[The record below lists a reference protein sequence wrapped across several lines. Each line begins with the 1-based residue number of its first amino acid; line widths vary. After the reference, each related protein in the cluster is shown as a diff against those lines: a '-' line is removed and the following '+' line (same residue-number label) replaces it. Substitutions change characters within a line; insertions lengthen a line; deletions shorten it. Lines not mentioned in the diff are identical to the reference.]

1 VSARWAVR
9 PAAVA
14 LDLLDDRERPVAERL
29 LADDPQFRAEVDRLR
44 ATTAALHDLDLGS
57 WRPVAPPPLDDDRA
71 VTLRPPRPRRRAGAA
86 LRRRRVLVPAGLA
99 AALAATALAV
109 VLVGGGDGPPAVTL
123 ALHPL
128 RGVPGEARLTITGD
142 RAELR
147 GHGMPPSGPHDYYE
161 AWLADARG
169 RMVSMGTFR
178 VGRDGAVDAH
188 MPVAVDVRRYRLVDV
203 SLEPD
208 DGNPAHSATSV
219 MRARI

>member
-1 VSARWAVR
+1 VSPRWTVR
-9 PAAVA
+9 PAEVA
-14 LDLLDDRERPVAERL
+14 LDLLDERERSVAERL
-29 LADDPQFRAEVDRLR
+29 MADDPLFRAEVDRLR
-44 ATTAALHDLDLGS
+44 ATTAALRDLDHAS
-57 WRPVAPPPLDDDRA
+57 WRPDAPPPLDDDRA
-71 VTLRPPRPRRRAGAA
+71 VTLRPARRRRA
-86 LRRRRVLVPAGLA
+86 RVLRPVVPVAA
-99 AALAATALAV
+99 AALAAAAVALV
-109 VLVGGGDGPPAVTL
+109 VLLGGGTPPATTL
-123 ALHPL
+123 ELHAL
-128 RGVPGEARLTITGD
+128 RGVPGAARLTITGD

-178 VGRDGAVDAH
+178 VGRDGTVDAH